1 MLIDTPRLSVTK
13 ERYPVTTFLD
23 PVRADPND
31 TVVVY
36 LRGGYVWSAEPWYPA
51 AVRVHRGDVRVLPAN
66 ALYTLSNAGSDP
78 SEFIVVARR

>member
-1 MLIDTPRLSVTK
+1 LLVSAGSKLT
-13 ERYPVTTFLD
+13 D
-23 PVRADPND
+23 PVSIDPND

-36 LRGGYVWSAEPWYPA
+36 LRSGYAWPVEPWYPGA
-51 AVRVHRGDVRVLPAN
+51 ARVHRGDVRVQPAN